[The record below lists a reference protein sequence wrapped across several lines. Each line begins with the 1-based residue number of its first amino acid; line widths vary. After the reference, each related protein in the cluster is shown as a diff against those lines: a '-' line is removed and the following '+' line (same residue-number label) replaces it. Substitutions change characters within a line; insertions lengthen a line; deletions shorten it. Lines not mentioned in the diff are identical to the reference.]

1 MSTLPPLFLTDLD
14 SEDQESAKQ
23 IADKWGFTIVSIH
36 PEDLYLTFK
45 QGILAIQDATQPKEG
60 AVYVDFASDA
70 LSYRRKHGG
79 GKQESIAKA
88 VGVKGQ
94 NTPYVVDATGGL
106 GRDAFVL
113 ASLGCKVCMLERS
126 PVVAA
131 LLENGLQRAAQ
142 EPELQD
148 WLPQNL
154 FLKQGDSIELM
165 TQWEEEKPE
174 VVYLDPMFPH
184 KKKSALVKKEMRLFQ
199 KLLGGDADAN
209 KLLAPALELANKRVV
224 VKRPSSAPYL
234 ADKKPNS
241 NITSKKHRFDLYINP

>member
-1 MSTLPPLFLTDLD
+1 MSSQALPPIVIASANPDA
-14 SEDQESAKQ
+14 ED
-23 IADKWGFTIVSIH
+23 IAQRWGFPICDSA
-36 PEDLYLTFK
+36 PNDLYLTFENNT
-45 QGILAIQDATQPKEG
+45 LALQDGSQPKEG
-60 AVYVDFASDA
+60 AVWVDFASDA
-70 LSYRRKHGG
+70 LTYRRKHGG

-113 ASLGCKVCMLERS
+113 VSLGCRVCLLERS

-131 LLENGLQRAAQ
+131 LLENGLQRASQ
-142 EPELQD
+142 HEQLKE
-148 WLPQNL
+148 WLPQL
-154 FLKQGDSIELM
+154 LSLKHGNSVKLM
-165 TQWEEEKPE
+165 DKWKEEKPD

-209 KLLAPALELANKRVV
+209 ELLAPALQLTQKRVV
-224 VKRPSSAPYL
+224 VKRPASAPFL
-234 ADKKPNS
+234 AEQKPNTS
-241 NITSKKHRFDLYINP
+241 IISKKHRFDLYLKP